1 MMPRSSTSVRAIPR
15 GWSIVRSLVL
25 VGFFVL
31 LGVAHPG
38 LAGAQDETPESPA
51 GVFNLTVSRGDI
63 PPEMAGGPELIGQW
77 RIEFVDDGTYNLG
90 RLDVG
95 VLVSGSFEVEGATV
109 TLVDE
114 AGLLACG
121 GGQDEEL
128 ATATYAW
135 ELDNETLRLTPIEER
150 CETRRLL
157 LSTRS
162 LGGFATCD
170 TDASDLDAVMPG
182 TEASPSAPRSTQDD
196 ATPVASP
203 EGDDGQDSLAVENEI
218 DELLAQASGCW
229 ATGDPTRFLP
239 LHSEAVLNELAAF
252 GPPDQLLTQLAT
264 FMATPLTFERVG
276 DIEFTDATHASAYVV
291 LKFGQD
297 EVPLRFQFVLENGR
311 WLLDFFFIT
320 ELLG

>member
-15 GWSIVRSLVL
+15 GRSIARSLVL
-25 VGFFVL
+25 VGFIVL
-31 LGVAHPG
+31 LGVSHPG
-38 LAGAQDETPESPA
+38 LVAGQTDTPDSPA
-51 GVFNLTVSRGDI
+51 GVYNLTVSRGDI

-77 RIEFVDDGTYNLG
+77 RIEFVPDGTYNLG

-95 VLVSGSFEVEGATV
+95 VIVSGSYEVEGATV

-121 GGQDEEL
+121 GGQDEDL

-170 TDASDLDAVMPG
+170 TDASELSAVMPG
-182 TEASPSAPRSTQDD
+182 SEASPSARRSAEDD
-196 ATPVASP
+196 ATPAASP
-203 EGDDGQDSLAVENEI
+203 EGGDGQDSVAVENAI
-218 DELLAQASGCW
+218 DDLLAQASGCW

-239 LHSEAVLNELAAF
+239 LHSEAVLNDLAAF
-252 GPPDQLLTQLAT
+252 GPPDQFLAQLAT
-264 FMATPLTFERVG
+264 FMATPLSFERVG
-276 DIEFTDATHASAYVV
+276 DIEFDDSTHVSAYVV

-297 EVPLRFQFVLENGR
+297 EVPLRFEFVQENGR